1 MTKVSIIVP
10 MFNEARHIERTLQA
24 AARAARFSGLAHEL
38 IVVDNGSS
46 DGGAAIAQRLGA
58 KVLVVPGV
66 TIGALRNRGAQASQG
81 DWLAFLDAD
90 IEVPQN
96 WLTVLMTLYRD
107 GEGDVLA
114 LSCVAPGKAP
124 WYARAWQRRTLPAND
139 HLRDRNWLPAPNL
152 LMLRSWHERVGGFD
166 EQLRTGEDRDFTL
179 RLRQAG
185 ARLRM
190 ARQPSVLH
198 WGYEHSW
205 SEWLRKELWRQGSH
219 LQLLRQHGPN
229 LRLLRFPLSSLALWV
244 VDGSSLLALGA
255 GHASQALLLLAL
267 GALPAL
273 ALSLR
278 QGFRQGDSLLLL
290 QLWGLHWI
298 RLHLAGG
305 ALALSLFNLQTRR
318 PARG

>member
-1 MTKVSIIVP
+1 MTMVSIIVP
-10 MFNEARHIERTLQA
+10 MFNEAWHIERTLEA
-24 AARAARFSGLAHEL
+24 ARRAARFNGLTYEL

-46 DGGAAIAQRLGA
+46 DGGVDIAKRLGA
-58 KVLVVPGV
+58 RVLVVPGV
-66 TIGALRNRGAQASQG
+66 TIGALRNHGAQASQG

-96 WLTVLMTLYRD
+96 WFAVLMGLYRD
-107 GEGDVLA
+107 GAGDVLA
-114 LSCVAPGKAP
+114 LSCDAPLKAP
-124 WYARAWQRRTLPAND
+124 WFARAWQRRTLPADD

-152 LMLRSWHERVGGFD
+152 LMLRTWHERVGGFD
-166 EQLRTGEDRDFTL
+166 EHLRTGEDRDFTL

-190 ARQPSVLH
+190 ARLPSVVH

-205 SEWLRKELWRQGSH
+205 GEWLRKELWRQGSH
-219 LQLLRQHGPN
+219 LQLLRQHGPS
-229 LRLLRFPLSSLALWV
+229 LRLLRFPLTSLALWGL
-244 VDGSSLLALGA
+244 DALALVTLGA
-255 GHASQALLLLAL
+255 GYIAQSLLLFMLA
-267 GALPAL
+267 ALPAL